1 MSRSRKGTS
10 RPRRKRSLG
19 KRIACWVGSIVV
31 GFVLFSLAQ
40 VLVLRY
46 IPVYYTPI
54 MLRRQIEHHGTAY
67 DLQHRW
73 VALDAISP
81 QLVRAVIAS
90 EDNLFQTHNGF
101 SEEGI
106 RNAIREKK
114 EQGHIRHGGSTI
126 SQQTAKNLFTFGSRT
141 YARKGIEAYYTF
153 LIEHLWG
160 KRRIMEVYL
169 NSAEM
174 GNGIFGAE
182 AAAEVY
188 FQHPARHIDT
198 KEAALLAACLPNPNR
213 LHAGSPSAYVRQR
226 QQQILL
232 LMPKMGKIEL

>member
-19 KRIACWVGSIVV
+19 KRLVCWASGIVV

-46 IPVYYTPI
+46 IPVYYTPL
-54 MLRRQIEHHGTAY
+54 MLRRQIEHRGTAY
-67 DLQHRW
+67 SLQHRW

-81 QLVRAVIAS
+81 QLVRAVIAG
-90 EDNLFQTHNGF
+90 EDNLFLTHNGF

-106 RNAIREKK
+106 RNALREKK
-114 EQGHIRHGGSTI
+114 ELGHIRHGGSTI

-141 YARKGIEAYYTF
+141 YTRKGIEAYYTF

-182 AAAEVY
+182 AAAEAY
-188 FQHPARHIDT
+188 FRHNALYIDA

-213 LHAGSPSAYVRQR
+213 LHADRPSAYVRQR

>member
-1 MSRSRKGTS
+1 M
-10 RPRRKRSLG
+10 
-19 KRIACWVGSIVV
+19 VV

-40 VLVLRY
+40 VLILRY
-46 IPVYYTPI
+46 VPVYYTPV
-54 MLRRQIEHHGTAY
+54 MLRRQIEHRGTAY
-67 DLQHRW
+67 SLQHQW
-73 VALDAISP
+73 VALDAVSP

-106 RNAIREKK
+106 RNALREKR
-114 EQGHIRHGGSTI
+114 EQGRVRHGGSTI

-141 YARKGIEAYYTF
+141 YTRKGIEAYYTF

-174 GNGIFGAE
+174 GDGIFGAE
-182 AAAEVY
+182 AAAEAY

-213 LHAGSPSAYVRQR
+213 LHANRPSAYVRQR

-232 LMPKMGKIEL
+232 LMPKMGKIAL